1 MLFSLFFKNDDL
13 CEEKNDSI
21 CKLMRYRYYH
31 CYYIDIYKI
40 EVYNTKLIKLI
51 SWKKHSTSQF
61 IYEIKL
67 EMLQNLL
74 RMRDGTIKNTS
85 NRK

>member
-51 SWKKHSTSQF
+51 NWKKHSTSQF
-61 IYEIKL
+61 IYEINWKCFKTYL
-67 EMLQNLL
+67 E
-74 RMRDGTIKNTS
+74 
-85 NRK
+85 

>member
-40 EVYNTKLIKLI
+40 EVYNTK
-51 SWKKHSTSQF
+51 
-61 IYEIKL
+61 
-67 EMLQNLL
+67 
-74 RMRDGTIKNTS
+74 
-85 NRK
+85 